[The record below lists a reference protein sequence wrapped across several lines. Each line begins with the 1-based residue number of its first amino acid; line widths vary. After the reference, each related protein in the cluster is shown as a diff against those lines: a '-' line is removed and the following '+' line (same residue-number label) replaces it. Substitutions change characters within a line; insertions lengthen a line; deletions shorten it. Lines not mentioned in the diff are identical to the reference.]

1 MMLDNALLT
10 TLRKATDTST
20 LLQTVVNEADALG
33 WAMHV
38 RYDELVF
45 STQKH
50 IVAPTLQVWLSQN
63 DSLNA
68 PMVMGD
74 EGLIY
79 PLGNRR
85 NVAISPNT
93 PEAWWLVDWLKLR
106 LSVLEITGSSAL
118 TESTKRRM
126 RELSMLN
133 AVSALLSQQFG
144 NDDVWTALLKEVR
157 QFFTSVL
164 MSVAFYHPDG
174 TFSVPH
180 DPETHQPRFSL
191 PPAPLARAVIAKGDA
206 LVFHDLHNAES
217 ELAKLG
223 IVRASDLDKMRTWVG
238 VPLKQ
243 RDHTPFGILSFYSAT
258 PNILAEEEITSI
270 KLIGAQIALAL
281 DNNRLLD
288 ETKRSLATLEK
299 RTQRLTSLHQ
309 LATMLNH
316 TLDLNDVFQ
325 RTSRLLVEL
334 FEVDHV
340 GILRLNALDGHFYL
354 VSEYPETGAI
364 GELVV
369 RKNTP
374 DYHLSMQIIRANKP
388 LIVSRQNVDEHM
400 GAKSKRQEIWRRV
413 GGGITLIM
421 PLLVQDRVLGS
432 IGLDVKDPDHSFS
445 EEEVET
451 FMTIAAQVSIAIRN
465 AELYEEAVEANRL
478 KSEFLA
484 NISHELRTP
493 LNAIIGYTELLLSDT
508 YGVLNEKQADR
519 LHRVHKSG
527 KGLLEII
534 NDILDL
540 SRIEAGRIELELVPI
555 NIEDVARDAVNTIAA
570 LAEQKG
576 LELEIRAIP
585 PLPTLRADAQRL
597 RQVLLNL
604 LSNAVKF
611 THRGVISITLELV
624 HFTNQ
629 NSRDHRI
636 QLPLHISGVQDGHW
650 LMVAVQDSGIGIKP
664 EYLRVIFDAF
674 RQADGSSVR
683 QYEGTGLGLAISERL
698 IKMHGGVIW
707 AESVID
713 SGSTF
718 YFLLP
723 SAPPAEETL
732 EIPAA
737 NDENPTIL
745 VIDDDSGTLQL
756 VEDCLTHSGYRVVTS
771 RDALQAL
778 DLIPRVLPN
787 AIITD
792 VVMPQMDGWEL
803 LRRLKSDPETQ
814 DIPVIVQSVL
824 DKRTTGLYL
833 GASDYLIKPVNQ
845 QTLLDTLARFV
856 HIPVVKP
863 ILIVDDKDNHRL
875 LMQEV
880 LEAASYPVAVVNTG
894 EKALAWLRQSE
905 PSLLILDVMMPGISG
920 FEVLRV
926 LREADPQ
933 QRIPIII
940 ATARDLTTGEKLKI
954 ERLGAQ
960 FMHKHHMTGNTLVEY
975 VRIAL
980 NRRLQ
985 RHRSL

>member
-1 MMLDNALLT
+1 MTLDNVLLT
-10 TLRKATDTST
+10 TLREATDVIT
-20 LLQTVVNEADALG
+20 LLQTVVSEADALG
-33 WAMHV
+33 WAMHI
-38 RYDELVF
+38 RYDELAF
-45 STQKH
+45 ATQKH
-50 IVAPTLQVWLSQN
+50 NIPSSLQVWLTQN
-63 DSLNA
+63 DTVA
-68 PMVMGD
+68 KPTVVD
-74 EGLIY
+74 EDGLIY
-79 PLGNRR
+79 PLGARR
-85 NVAISPNT
+85 TVAVSPNL
-93 PEAWWLVDWLKLR
+93 PEVWWLVDWLKLR
-106 LSVLEITGSSAL
+106 LSVLEVTGSSAL
-118 TESTKRRM
+118 TEYTKRRM

-144 NDDVWTALLKEVR
+144 SDNIWTALLKEVR
-157 QFFTSVL
+157 QFFSSVL
-164 MSVAFYHPDG
+164 MNVAFYHEDG
-174 TFSVPH
+174 SFSVPR
-180 DPETHQPRFSL
+180 DPETHQPLFSL
-191 PPAPLARAVIAKGDA
+191 PPEPLARAVIAKGDV

-217 ELAKLG
+217 ELARLG
-223 IVRASDLDKMRTWVG
+223 IKQPSELGNVRTWVG
-238 VPLKQ
+238 VPLVH
-243 RDHTPFGILSFYSAT
+243 RNNAPIGILSFHSAT
-258 PNILAEEEITSI
+258 ANILAEEEITSI

-281 DNNRLLD
+281 ENHRLLG

-316 TLDLNDVFQ
+316 TLDLNEVLQ

-340 GILRLNALDGHFYL
+340 GVLRLNAHDGHLYL

-374 DYHLSMQIIRANKP
+374 DYHTSMEIIRANQP
-388 LIVSRQNVDEHM
+388 LIINRQNVDEHM
-400 GAKSKRQEIWRRV
+400 GAKSRRQEIWRRV
-413 GGGITLIM
+413 GGGVTLIM

-432 IGLDVKDPDHSFS
+432 IGLDVKDPHYTFS
-445 EEEVET
+445 EGEVET

-465 AELYEEAVEANRL
+465 AELYEEAVQANRL

-519 LHRVHKSG
+519 LQRVHKSG

-540 SRIEAGRIELELVPI
+540 SRIEAGRIELEFVPV
-555 NIEDVARDAVNTIAA
+555 NIEDVVRDAVNTIAT

-576 LELEIRAIP
+576 LELEVRATP

-597 RQVLLNL
+597 RQVMLNL

-611 THRGVISITLELV
+611 THRGAISVSLELI
-624 HFTNQ
+624 HLTSQ

-636 QLPLHISGVQDGHW
+636 QLPLHVGSVQDGHW
-650 LMVAVQDSGIGIKP
+650 LMVAVHDTGIGIKP

-698 IKMHGGVIW
+698 VKMHGGVIW
-707 AESVID
+707 AESVVD

-723 SAPPAEETL
+723 TAPPAEETL
-732 EIPAA
+732 EIPASSD
-737 NDENPTIL
+737 NYPVIL
-745 VIDDDSGTLQL
+745 VIDDDNGTLQL

-771 RDALQAL
+771 RDAMQAL
-778 DLIPRVLPN
+778 DLIPRVLPQ

-803 LRRLKSDPETQ
+803 LRRLKSEPETQ

-824 DKRTTGLYL
+824 DRRTTGLYL

-845 QTLLDTLARFV
+845 QTLLDVLARFV
-856 HIPVVKP
+856 HIEVYKP

-880 LEAASYPVAVVNTG
+880 LEAAGYPVAVVNTG
-894 EKALAWLRQSE
+894 EKALAWLEESE

-926 LREADPQ
+926 LRETDPEHK
-933 QRIPIII
+933 IPIII
-940 ATARDLTTGEKLKI
+940 ATARELTTGEKLKI
-954 ERLGAQ
+954 ERFGAQ